1 VFRRQPAKDRAGP
14 GNGPRPRRAGGGPA
28 DARRRYRRHRV
39 HPQPDHRHAR
49 RRQGH
54 PAGLGRAR
62 RDPLAGRPDPR
73 HVRRRHRGRGRPGH
87 RHRGRARADDGRHRG
102 GRRRRSRPGG
112 NAMSALRPLPRWADV
127 VLLPLLNLAL
137 AFIVSGLVVLGIGH
151 NPFMAVWA
159 IVTGAF
165 GTGYGIGYTLYY
177 ATNFVFAG
185 LAVAVAAHG
194 GLFNI
199 GGNGQAYVAG
209 LGVILVALAL
219 QDTHWL
225 IIAPVAILAAAA
237 FGGFWAFVPGWL
249 QAKRGSHVVITTI
262 MFNFIAS
269 AFMIYMLNRVLK
281 PAGVSGPESAMI
293 AEAGRMPK
301 IGTFFAPFNYTPVN
315 FSIFLAIAAL
325 IGVYVLVWHTRF
337 GYALR
342 VMGQNPTAARYAGIS
357 NSRMIMITMTLS
369 GALAGMVAVNEV
381 LGVQNR
387 LVLDFVADAGF
398 VGIAVALMGRNHPIG
413 I

>member
-1 VFRRQPAKDRAGP
+1 
-14 GNGPRPRRAGGGPA
+14 
-28 DARRRYRRHRV
+28 
-39 HPQPDHRHAR
+39 
-49 RRQGH
+49 
-54 PAGLGRAR
+54 
-62 RDPLAGRPDPR
+62 
-73 HVRRRHRGRGRPGH
+73 
-87 RHRGRARADDGRHRG
+87 
-102 GRRRRSRPGG
+102 
-112 NAMSALRPLPRWADV
+112 MSALKPLPRWADV
-127 VLLPLLNLAL
+127 ALLPLLNLSL
-137 AFIVSGLVVLGIGH
+137 AILVSGLVVLMIGQ
-151 NPFMAVWA
+151 NPFMAIWA
-159 IVTGAF
+159 VITGAF
-165 GTGYGIGYTLYY
+165 GSGYNIGYTLYY
-177 ATNFVFAG
+177 ATNFVFTG
-185 LAVAVAAHG
+185 LAVALAAHG

-225 IIAPVAILAAAA
+225 IVAPAALVAAAV
-237 FGGFWAFVPGWL
+237 FGGAWAFIPGYL

-269 AFMIYMLNRVLK
+269 ALMIYMLNRVLK

-293 AEAGRMPK
+293 AESGRMPK
-301 IGTFFAPFNYTPVN
+301 LGSFFAPFNYTPVN
-315 FSIFLAIAAL
+315 ISIFIAILAL
-325 IGVYVLVWHTRF
+325 VGVYILIWHTKF

-357 NSRMIMITMTLS
+357 NSRMIIITMTLS
-369 GALAGMVAVNEV
+369 GALAGLVAFNEV

-413 I
+413 IGLAALLFGALYQGGNELQYVISGLDRTVVVIIQALVILFTGAMEGLFRPGLQRSFMLFSPEQKAEAVAVSTVKTEN